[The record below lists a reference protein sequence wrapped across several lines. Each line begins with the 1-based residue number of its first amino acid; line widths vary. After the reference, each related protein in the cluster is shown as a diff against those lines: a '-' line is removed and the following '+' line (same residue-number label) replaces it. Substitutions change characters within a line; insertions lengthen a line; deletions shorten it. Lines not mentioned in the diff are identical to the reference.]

1 MNTHKQFTNSK
12 GRIHLLSVLFL
23 SIIFCSCTKEDS
35 PVSIEATSKV
45 VTTRTSQ
52 DEYFEHAK
60 LPQIIKLEWSQ
71 LIPFPPFLNIQIRQ
85 GQGKYDQI
93 QLGTSRD
100 FDPNPVEYSF
110 FPVREILAQEG
121 SYQTIKIPVTDLQ
134 LPEGGYIA
142 VRSTC
147 SELVYDRPYPDKGP
161 WNPYA
166 NFIGYDFDK
175 QEYTFSKVNSMYGS
189 ICFNFPESNRQIE
202 CTVYITGSGYWEPI
216 EISDYCNSSEG
227 DPRTKY
233 QTFSYDTKGD
243 EVSFAYR
250 VRYTDDYSH
259 YPLPIQFRTISDQTS
274 IVMITLDVPLPPN
287 Y

>member
-1 MNTHKQFTNSK
+1 MNTHNQFTSSK
-12 GRIHLLSVLFL
+12 ERIHLLLVLFL

-60 LPQIIKLEWSQ
+60 LPQIIKIEW
-71 LIPFPPFLNIQIRQ
+71 

-93 QLGTSRD
+93 QLGASRD

-110 FPVREILAQEG
+110 FPVREVLVQEG
-121 SYQTIKIPVTDLQ
+121 TYETIQIPVTDLQ
-134 LPEGGYIA
+134 LPEGGGYIA
-142 VRSTC
+142 VRATC

-166 NFIGYDFDK
+166 NFVGYDFDK

-189 ICFNFPESNRQIE
+189 ISLWHAMYSLQAVVIGNPLRSLQSMILGIKTPLFNGDTFLMIQKEMKYHLLIAQIIP
-202 CTVYITGSGYWEPI
+202 TPVITMAQLF
-216 EISDYCNSSEG
+216 ISQQLVI
-227 DPRTKY
+227 K
-233 QTFSYDTKGD
+233 Q
-243 EVSFAYR
+243 V
-250 VRYTDDYSH
+250 
-259 YPLPIQFRTISDQTS
+259 
-274 IVMITLDVPLPPN
+274 
-287 Y
+287 

>member
-1 MNTHKQFTNSK
+1 MNTHNQFTSSK
-12 GRIHLLSVLFL
+12 ERIHLLLVLFL

-60 LPQIIKLEWSQ
+60 LPQIIKIEWSQ
-71 LIPFPPFLNIQIRQ
+71 YIPFPPLLNIQIRQ

-93 QLGTSRD
+93 QLGASRD

-110 FPVREILAQEG
+110 FPVREVLVQEG
-121 SYQTIKIPVTDLQ
+121 TYETIQIPVTDLQ
-134 LPEGGYIA
+134 LPEGGGYIA
-142 VRSTC
+142 VRATC

-166 NFIGYDFDK
+166 NFVGYDFDK

-189 ICFNFPESNRQIE
+189 ICFRFPPIYLSLWHAMYSLQAVVIGNPLRSLQSMILGIKTPLFNGDTFLMIQKEMKYHLLIAQIIP
-202 CTVYITGSGYWEPI
+202 TPVITMAQLF
-216 EISDYCNSSEG
+216 ISQQLVI
-227 DPRTKY
+227 K
-233 QTFSYDTKGD
+233 Q
-243 EVSFAYR
+243 V
-250 VRYTDDYSH
+250 
-259 YPLPIQFRTISDQTS
+259 
-274 IVMITLDVPLPPN
+274 
-287 Y
+287 